1 MNSITKKTL
10 LVSLALLLNAC
21 AHHPQQHS
29 YYPDTGS
36 YGSGY
41 TVMQRN
47 YYGGTSGHYDNGYD
61 WDRGNFP
68 HQHHDQYNAPPR
80 RDNDYPRPRYQHDI
94 PRYQHE
100 VPRYQHDIP
109 RYQPD
114 VRERHGNRPHD
125 NRRDNNWGGH
135 NFNHRADNENN
146 HQPGNPGNSNHHQH
160 GNPGDDNHHRRDHR

>member
-29 YYPDTGS
+29 YYSDTGS

-41 TVMQRN
+41 TVMHRN
-47 YYGGTSGHYDNGYD
+47 YYGGTSGHYDNGYG

-68 HQHHDQYNAPPR
+68 HHHHDHYNAPHR
-80 RDNDYPRPRYQHDI
+80 RDNDYLRPRYQHD
-94 PRYQHE
+94 
-100 VPRYQHDIP
+100 
-109 RYQPD
+109 
-114 VRERHGNRPHD
+114 VREHHEYRPHD

-135 NFNHRADNENN
+135 NFKHRVDNENN
-146 HQPGNPGNSNHHQH
+146 RHH
-160 GNPGDDNHHRRDHR
+160 GNHDGNNHNRRDHNRRFND